1 MFHVSEF
8 PASFSF
14 SCDPS
19 LPPQWRKEVPLIYD
33 QHSISSVSAMFLLS
47 VQCPTTKGHIHYGL
61 HYILPSNSVKLLSF
75 AIISLHFFSKLK
87 CFCKRRMLWLNS
99 GCFSQVILEPCGYIY
114 NFYKVFELEATEVG
128 SLTVLAERHDE
139 NCNSATK
146 RFLTSSDTSQ
156 KNISQV
162 THCILYIYG
171 YRCRMWQIEKGKGG
185 GVKRM

>member
-61 HYILPSNSVKLLSF
+61 HYILPSNSVKLLNF
-75 AIISLHFFSKLK
+75 AIISLYFFFLNWNAFPNAECYGWILAALAKWFWNHVDIYKIFVKFLNWKQQRWALSRCWLK
-87 CFCKRRMLWLNS
+87 GMMKT
-99 GCFSQVILEPCGYIY
+99 VILQQKDFWQVQIPPRKI
-114 NFYKVFELEATEVG
+114 FPRLHLVFSTFMDTG
-128 SLTVLAERHDE
+128 AECDR
-139 NCNSATK
+139 
-146 RFLTSSDTSQ
+146 
-156 KNISQV
+156 
-162 THCILYIYG
+162 
-171 YRCRMWQIEKGKGG
+171 
-185 GVKRM
+185 